1 MLEVINRGRAKV
13 CGVKPGARGEVD
25 ETNPSVRAAL
35 LGGVLVDAASVRAS
49 LLAEAGGYEALLS
62 ENAALKAKLAELE
75 AALAAKAAPAPSPRV
90 PKGAKV
96 EG

>member
-1 MLEVINRGRAKV
+1 MEVVNRHRARIA
-13 CGVKPGARGEVD
+13 GVLPGERGEVD
-25 ETNPSVRAAL
+25 EANPTVRAAL
-35 LGGVLVDAASVRAS
+35 DAGLLVDAKIAA
-49 LLAEAGGYEALLS
+49 AEALEVAGGESALLS